1 MKDNQSDWDEHIP
14 LALLVYRTAIHEST
28 GHTPTMLMMGHEIR
42 IPIDLMSGTPEDD
55 DKEHTHTD
63 YAQKPAEG
71 LERAQNVARD
81 SE

>member
-1 MKDNQSDWDEHIP
+1 
-14 LALLVYRTAIHEST
+14 
-28 GHTPTMLMMGHEIR
+28 MLMMGHEIR